1 MTCGIGSWNLHM
13 ANGFLHTRVRK
24 SGFLSSCAPSFNLGM
39 LRYMVSIAT
48 QVSRYRI
55 KYLRHE
61 SEITDI

>member
-1 MTCGIGSWNLHM
+1 M